1 MVDLNESGLAQDWQ
15 ATGRMNATEAL
26 MGMIFLTIAL
36 FDGRLT
42 GRFYAWLSQ
51 ASISP
56 NSSGYSVCRLA
67 KVMRCW
73 KLSAQSVY
81 GRVSSSLESQL

>member
-36 FDGRLT
+36 FDGRLNW
-42 GRFYAWLSQ
+42 GFYAWLSQ
-51 ASISP
+51 EPGI
-56 NSSGYSVCRLA
+56 Y
-67 KVMRCW
+67 
-73 KLSAQSVY
+73 
-81 GRVSSSLESQL
+81 